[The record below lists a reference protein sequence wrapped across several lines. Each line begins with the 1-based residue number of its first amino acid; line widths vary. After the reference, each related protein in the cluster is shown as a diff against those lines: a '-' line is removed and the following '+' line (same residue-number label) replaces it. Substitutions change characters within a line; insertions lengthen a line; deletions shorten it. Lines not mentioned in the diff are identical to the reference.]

1 MKIYLGADHG
11 GFQLKEEI
19 KKWLTEWKYEFQDMG
34 SFKFD
39 PQDDYPMFSMQVADK
54 VANEEKAL
62 GILAC
67 RSGQGVCMVA
77 NKAKGIRAATAWN
90 EKSAKSARNDDDA
103 NILCLP
109 SDFIS
114 LDEAKNM
121 AHIFLNTPFAGEE
134 RFVRRVNKVKDIE
147 KL

>member
-1 MKIYLGADHG
+1 
-11 GFQLKEEI
+11 
-19 KKWLTEWKYEFQDMG
+19 
-34 SFKFD
+34 
-39 PQDDYPMFSMQVADK
+39 
-54 VANEEKAL
+54 
-62 GILAC
+62 
-67 RSGQGVCMVA
+67 MVA